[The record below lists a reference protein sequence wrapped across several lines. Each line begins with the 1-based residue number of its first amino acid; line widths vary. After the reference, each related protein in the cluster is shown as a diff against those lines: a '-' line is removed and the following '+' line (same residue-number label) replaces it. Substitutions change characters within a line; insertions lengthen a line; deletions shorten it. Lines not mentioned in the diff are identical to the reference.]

1 MPFTRPPPA
10 WPPSARVQR
19 RFGWFPWR
27 WRIRFPWTPQTPGIP
42 APPVPLV
49 LGCEPSVVQT
59 LAGEIAILNL
69 LGVESPQ
76 VTGQFAAELAILNV
90 LGAEARVTG
99 TYGCQIRKL

>member
-1 MPFTRPPPA
+1 
-10 WPPSARVQR
+10 
-19 RFGWFPWR
+19 
-27 WRIRFPWTPQTPGIP
+27 
-42 APPVPLV
+42 
-49 LGCEPSVVQT
+49 VVQT